1 MKRRFFL
8 VVFCALLAFAA
19 QANAFSIT
27 PLTGTLNST
36 RWEGN
41 DTANLDAD
49 DIELI
54 VGEPFLLELYKQNAG
69 EASDTG
75 PLAGSIVTTFNGD
88 LSGGTIAFSPNTSGT
103 FNFVDYLFVKDG
115 AQTPAWYLFDLEAL
129 GWNGGDTLE
138 LSGFWPNQGSI
149 SHVALYGV
157 PIPAAAWLL
166 GTGLV
171 GLVAV
176 RRRMKK

>member
-27 PLTGTLNST
+27 PLIGTLNST

-54 VGEPFLLELYKQNAG
+54 VGEPFLLELYKQNTG
-69 EASDTG
+69 EAFDTG
-75 PLAGSIVTTFNGD
+75 PLAGSIVTTLNGD
-88 LSGGTIAFSPNTSGT
+88 LSGGTIAFTGGP

-115 AQTPAWYLFDLEAL
+115 NQTPAWYLFDLDAL
-129 GWNGGDTLE
+129 GWNGSETLE
-138 LSGFWPNQGSI
+138 LSEFWPNQGSI

-166 GTGLV
+166 GSGLL
-171 GLVAV
+171 GLIAI
-176 RRRMKK
+176 RRRVKK